1 MKEGGRLDDEIRKKV
16 LREDL
21 KKKNGG
27 KSVVT
32 SKYVP
37 LYPDSA
43 EREYIRL
50 TNAYMKI
57 EKEVIL
63 KYLPELK
70 RILTERPQSYNMDSK
85 KDNEKKRQEERFSL
99 IDNSV
104 VRLGFLFNAIQKELD
119 ASFGLYDLKREL
131 MKIADSDHKLTIKE
145 WKKVIK
151 KTLGIDIL
159 DDYYSGDFYRE
170 MLEKWVSDNVD
181 LISTVPSQSLGK
193 MKQIVYKQYMDGA
206 TTTDIVKEIQRQYGM
221 TKKHARL
228 IARDQTAKLNSAI
241 TKHQQQDAGVG
252 KYKWS
257 DSRDERVR
265 KSHHRLNGHIF
276 SWDNP
281 PETDR
286 GRRCHPGEDYQCRCC
301 AIPVFDIDD
310 LDLPV

>member
-1 MKEGGRLDDEIRKKV
+1 MDDEIRKKV
-16 LREDL
+16 IREEL

-32 SKYVP
+32 AKYVP
-37 LYPDSA
+37 LYPDSV

-50 TNAYMKI
+50 ANEYMKI

-70 RILTERPQSYNMDSK
+70 RILGTKPTLYNLDSK
-85 KDNEKKRQEERFSL
+85 KDNQNKRKEEHFEL
-99 IDNSV
+99 MDLNFIN
-104 VRLGFLFNAIQKELD
+104 LAELFGRMQKEMRS
-119 ASFGLYDLKREL
+119 AFGLYDLKNKL
-131 MKIADSDHKLTIKE
+131 KMIADSDHKLTIKE

-181 LISTVPSQSLGK
+181 LISTVPSQSLDQ
-193 MKQIVYKQYMDGA
+193 MKQLVYRHYMDGS

-221 TKKHARL
+221 TKSHARL